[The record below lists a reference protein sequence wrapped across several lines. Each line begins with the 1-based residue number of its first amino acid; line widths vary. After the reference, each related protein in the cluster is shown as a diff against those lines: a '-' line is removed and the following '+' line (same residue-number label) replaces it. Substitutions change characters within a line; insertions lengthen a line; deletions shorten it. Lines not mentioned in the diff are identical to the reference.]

1 MWPVLR
7 LCHKLRIDMAH
18 FCTDLQ
24 TYIAFE
30 VLQVGLLL
38 APVGT
43 CCCLEP
49 RPFSPQCS
57 RGLMCTGEW
66 SDRVRELPCW
76 SASLCKQRL
85 LASLC
90 RQLLLPLSA
99 LQHVLRHAGSHKLT
113 ANAKP

>member
-38 APVGT
+38 APVST

-49 RPFSPQCS
+49 RPSSPQCS

-66 SDRVRELPCW
+66 GDRVR
-76 SASLCKQRL
+76 

-113 ANAKP
+113 ANTKP